1 MEKEQ
6 TTTLFVHNIPTRMH
20 WKGLWHAF
28 GKHGDVVDAFIARK
42 MSRVG
47 KRFGFVRFARRSD
60 ADRAMGR
67 LNGFSLYGFR
77 IFVAFAK
84 FNGRSEYWRKQNYGE
99 EEEKNLGTCRGR
111 RAVETTTT
119 VCSVKSI
126 VDRLLSWGLGEI
138 KIQRLGAVKETA
150 ASWVDVVS
158 RCQKGEVEP
167 SSVVSHRAE
176 DNSRCLGLLS
186 DVSEGLI
193 SKESTKKTSSWAAS
207 VDALNN
213 ALNNNYDNLDSVVP
227 INQKDFGVSVVED
240 EVAVSRGF
248 LSEEEGDKT
257 FFPELAPVIS
267 KRKGKKYASLLDFQD
282 KVLTELERKKRDRAI
297 KRNKAKKKELECSE
311 LFGRSLSDSDLAAKW
326 ILATREARKAL
337 KLGKKIGFHI

>member
-84 FNGRSEYWRKQNYGE
+84 FNGRSEYWRKVRSVGSPGTEQIETNFKNSDGNDFNANLKDNIRLKEKVHVEGKNAGETSKTMVRKNRRISGHVE
-99 EEEKNLGTCRGR
+99 EEELWKLKRCLVG
-111 RAVETTTT
+111 TTTT

-138 KIQRLGAVKETA
+138 KIQRLGGKTFLISIDDEELFQMLEDLDWSYLKEFFVEVK
-150 ASWVDVVS
+150 
-158 RCQKGEVEP
+158 CQKGKVEP
-167 SSVVSHRAE
+167 SSVVSHRAV

-213 ALNNNYDNLDSVVP
+213 ALNNNYDNLDS
-227 INQKDFGVSVVED
+227 
-240 EVAVSRGF
+240 
-248 LSEEEGDKT
+248 DK
-257 FFPELAPVIS
+257 S
-267 KRKGKKYASLLDFQD
+267 KRFWG
-282 KVLTELERKKRDRAI
+282 
-297 KRNKAKKKELECSE
+297 
-311 LFGRSLSDSDLAAKW
+311 LSC
-326 ILATREARKAL
+326 
-337 KLGKKIGFHI
+337 GG